1 MLVGLVTTF
10 RANRKE
16 PLATVLARIHAAFR
30 QSGEPD
36 PQIEFVF
43 ADSGLPG
50 RVSSVDR
57 VLKRFPEMERFHA
70 TVDGIFGQP
79 AFRQLSNQE
88 GTTAENEVLDFPTLL
103 AIAEGVPKSF
113 PFHSIAIRFTGP
125 CLGVLP
131 PGFRPSL
138 AALAQGVESGILVGD
153 SWWIDGRSRS
163 LQALAIV
170 DVPATGK
177 KLPPLPAAVQAIFA
191 ACGKTQKVNQVALG
205 DSSAP
210 STASGTAATDA
221 ATPPAPTADSLQ
233 KIAALARDYRTRMP
247 AILESN
253 PLPHQLP
260 PLADALKANLGQN
273 PGEKKPPLVADFQPL
288 GFRVRGG
295 SGVFTLRRKTPT
307 NLTVEL
313 TIDVG
318 TWSNLATAHYAILGP
333 GFSAGV
339 PLPIAASAVGAPQY
353 PIGDAAQWAKI
364 VANLAALTQALDAT
378 LLPEVEALAG
388 PVPEWF
394 EP

>member
-16 PLATVLARIHAAFR
+16 PLATLLERIHSAFR

-43 ADSGLPG
+43 ADSGVPG

-57 VLKRFPEMERFHA
+57 VLKRFPEMERYLS
-70 TVDGIFGQP
+70 TVDGMFGEP

-88 GTTAENEVLDFPTLL
+88 GTPAENEVLDFPTLL

-113 PFHSIAIRFTGP
+113 PFHSIAIRFAGP

-131 PGFRPSL
+131 PGFQPSL
-138 AALAQGVESGILVGD
+138 AALALGVESGILVGD
-153 SWWIDGRSRS
+153 SWWIDGRARS
-163 LQALAIV
+163 LQALAILE
-170 DVPATGK
+170 VPASGK
-177 KLPPLPAAVQAIFA
+177 KLPPLPAAVQTIFA

-205 DSSAP
+205 DTTAP
-210 STASGTAATDA
+210 STASGAAAPA
-221 ATPPAPTADSLQ
+221 AAEPPSPTGDNLQ

-247 AILESN
+247 AILESH

-273 PGEKKPPLVADFQPL
+273 PGEKKPALVAGFQPL

-318 TWSNLATAHYAILGP
+318 TWSNLATARYAVLGP
-333 GFSAGV
+333 GFSASV
-339 PLPIAASAVGAPQY
+339 PLPVAASAVGASQY

-364 VANLAALTQALDAT
+364 VANLASLTQALDAT

>member
-16 PLATVLARIHAAFR
+16 PLATVLERIHSAFR

-36 PQIEFVF
+36 PQIRFVF

-57 VLKRFPEMERFHA
+57 VLKRFPEMERFHS
-70 TVDGIFGQP
+70 TVDGILGQP
-79 AFRQLSNQE
+79 AFRQLSNQA
-88 GTTAENEVLDFPTLL
+88 GTTAENEVVDFPTLL
-103 AIAEGVPKSF
+103 GIAEGVPKSF
-113 PFHSIAIRFTGP
+113 PFHSIAIRFSGP
-125 CLGVLP
+125 CLGALP
-131 PGFRPSL
+131 PGFKPPL
-138 AALAQGVESGILVGD
+138 AAPAQGVDSGILVGD
-153 SWWIDGRSRS
+153 AWWIDGRSRS
-163 LQALAIV
+163 LQALAILE
-170 DVPATGK
+170 VPATGK
-177 KLPPLPAAVQAIFA
+177 KLPPLPAAVQTIFA

-205 DSSAP
+205 DSSAVSTTPGAAP
-210 STASGTAATDA
+210 SASAPPSP
-221 ATPPAPTADSLQ
+221 TPDNLQ

-253 PLPHQLP
+253 PLPHPLP
-260 PLADALKANLGQN
+260 PLAEALKANLGQN
-273 PGEKKPPLVADFQPL
+273 PGEKKPPLVAVFQPL
-288 GFRVRGG
+288 GFRIRGG

-318 TWSNLATAHYAILGP
+318 TWSNLATARYSVLGP

-364 VANLAALTQALDAT
+364 VDNLATLTQALDAT

>member
-1 MLVGLVTTF
+1 MIVGLVTTF

-16 PLATVLARIHAAFR
+16 PLATLLERIHTAFR

-36 PQIEFVF
+36 PDVSFVF

-57 VLKRFPEMERFHA
+57 VLKRFPEMEPFLT
-70 TVDGIFGQP
+70 TVDGLPGQAP
-79 AFRQLSNQE
+79 IRQLASP
-88 GTTAENEVLDFPTLL
+88 AETSAEVKILDFSTLL
-103 AIAEGVPKSF
+103 AIADGVPKSF
-113 PFHSIAIRFTGP
+113 PFHSIAIRFSGP

-131 PGFRPSL
+131 EGFQPSL
-138 AALAQGVESGILVGD
+138 AALALGVESGILVGD
-153 SWWIDGRSRS
+153 SWWIDGRTRS

-191 ACGKTQKVNQVALG
+191 ACGKTHKVNQVRMG
-205 DSSAP
+205 DSSAA
-210 STASGTAATDA
+210 STASGDA
-221 ATPPAPTADSLQ
+221 SSDVTPPSTPTADNLQ
-233 KIAALARDYRTRMP
+233 KIAALARDFRTRMP

-253 PLPHQLP
+253 PLPHELP

-273 PGEKKPPLVADFQPL
+273 PGEKKPALVAAFKPL
-288 GFRVRGG
+288 GFRIRGG
-295 SGVFTLRRKTPT
+295 SGVFTLRRRTPA

-318 TWSNLATAHYAILGP
+318 TWSNLASARYAVLGP

-339 PLPIAASAVGAPQY
+339 PIPVAASAVGATQY

-364 VANLAALTQALDAT
+364 VANLAILTQALDAT
-378 LLPEVEALAG
+378 LLPEIEALAG
-388 PVPEWF
+388 PAPEWF

>member
-16 PLATVLARIHAAFR
+16 PLATVLERSHTAFR

-36 PQIEFVF
+36 PQLRFVF

-57 VLKRFPEMERFHA
+57 VLKRFPEMERFHS
-70 TVDGIFGQP
+70 TVDGILGQP
-79 AFRQLSNQE
+79 AFRQLSNQV
-88 GTTAENEVLDFPTLL
+88 GTTAENEVVDFPTLL
-103 AIAEGVPKSF
+103 GIAEGVPKSF

-125 CLGVLP
+125 CLGALL
-131 PGFRPSL
+131 PGFKPPL

-163 LQALAIV
+163 LQALAILE
-170 DVPATGK
+170 VPGTGK
-177 KLPPLPAAVQAIFA
+177 KRPPLPAAVQTIFA
-191 ACGKTQKVNQVALG
+191 ACGKTQKVNHVALG
-205 DSSAP
+205 DRAASTTPGAAPSASAP
-210 STASGTAATDA
+210 PS
-221 ATPPAPTADSLQ
+221 PTADNLQ
-233 KIAALARDYRTRMP
+233 KIADLARDYRTSMP

-253 PLPHQLP
+253 PLPHPLP
-260 PLADALKANLGQN
+260 PLAEALKANLGRN
-273 PGEKKPPLVADFQPL
+273 PGEKKPPLFAAFQPL
-288 GFRVRGG
+288 GVRIRGG
-295 SGVFTLRRKTPT
+295 SGVFTLRRKTST

-318 TWSNLATAHYAILGP
+318 TWSNLASARYAVLGP

-339 PLPIAASAVGAPQY
+339 PLPIAASAIGAPQY

-364 VANLAALTQALDAT
+364 VANLAALTQVLDAS